1 MMWIFVTTCLLTLSI
16 VPPAYLQY
24 ASFAPF
30 IPAKQKKWIVAGY
43 TICFIAETLILLYL
57 FLIGQYF
64 HSIFMFKKLYSLLW
78 IPYFIWAITI
88 IRPYFFRHIYV
99 LALRTI
105 FMLMLHT
112 FIYYV
117 FYVFIHLGI
126 LPGNENSLLYP
137 LELCVYT
144 ISYILCLPVLIR
156 YFNDIFRNDH
166 ALSTRGYWKY
176 ICVLPCLLL
185 AESLFFVTQSVPNV
199 IYFEMLVPRIII
211 SCATLLIALSVRAGI
226 NQADAIYLT
235 YERNDALAAQ
245 IQSSQNYAQS
255 LNESQTLME
264 QFYEKRREYLQKLTK
279 LISDHDY
286 DKALAL
292 IEYIGLKLN
301 QTKRQEY
308 CKNTVVNAA
317 LTTYL
322 SAAIRKGIA
331 VTAQADIPDCSPA
344 FSTDLSMVFSNL
356 IENAVHASEKQAE
369 SRRVLTLLVVRQED
383 MLNILIKNRFD
394 GTVTFNED
402 GLPTTDAPGHGIGM
416 KSLARF
422 RDEYHANVICTCEK
436 GWFSTYIRLA
446 LPAT

>member
-1 MMWIFVTTCLLTLSI
+1 MMGIFVTTCLLTLSI

-30 IPAKQKKWIVAGY
+30 IPAKQKRWIVAGY
-43 TICFIAETLILLYL
+43 TVCFIAETLILLYL

-78 IPYFIWAITI
+78 IPYFIWAVVI

-99 LALRTI
+99 FALRTI

-126 LPGNENSLLYP
+126 LPGSENSLLYP

-156 YFNDIFRNDH
+156 YFNEIFRNDH
-166 ALSTRGYWKY
+166 ALSTREYWKY

-185 AESLFFVTQSVPNV
+185 AECLFFVTQSIPNV

-226 NQADAIYLT
+226 NQADTIYLT
-235 YERNDALAAQ
+235 HERNDALAAQ

-292 IEYIGLKLN
+292 IEHIGLKLN

-308 CKNTVVNAA
+308 CKNTRRQCRPYDVSQRGYTQRHCRHGPGRYPGLQSGVQHGPVHG
-317 LTTYL
+317 LFQ
-322 SAAIRKGIA
+322 SHRK
-331 VTAQADIPDCSPA
+331 
-344 FSTDLSMVFSNL
+344 
-356 IENAVHASEKQAE
+356 
-369 SRRVLTLLVVRQED
+369 RRPCQ
-383 MLNILIKNRFD
+383 
-394 GTVTFNED
+394 
-402 GLPTTDAPGHGIGM
+402 
-416 KSLARF
+416 
-422 RDEYHANVICTCEK
+422 
-436 GWFSTYIRLA
+436 
-446 LPAT
+446 

>member
-1 MMWIFVTTCLLTLSI
+1 MMGIFVTTCLLTLSI

-30 IPAKQKKWIVAGY
+30 IPEKQKKWTVAGY
-43 TICFIAETLILLYL
+43 VVCFMSETLVLLYL
-57 FLIGQYF
+57 FLSGQCS

-78 IPYFIWAITI
+78 TPYFIWAITI

-99 LALRTI
+99 FALRTI

-112 FIYYV
+112 LIYYL
-117 FYVFIHLGI
+117 FYVFIQLGMFT
-126 LPGNENSLLYP
+126 NSNTLIHYS
-137 LELCVYT
+137 LELFIYT

-255 LNESQTLME
+255 LNES
-264 QFYEKRREYLQKLTK
+264 
-279 LISDHDY
+279 
-286 DKALAL
+286 
-292 IEYIGLKLN
+292 
-301 QTKRQEY
+301 
-308 CKNTVVNAA
+308 
-317 LTTYL
+317 
-322 SAAIRKGIA
+322 
-331 VTAQADIPDCSPA
+331 
-344 FSTDLSMVFSNL
+344 
-356 IENAVHASEKQAE
+356 
-369 SRRVLTLLVVRQED
+369 
-383 MLNILIKNRFD
+383 
-394 GTVTFNED
+394 
-402 GLPTTDAPGHGIGM
+402 
-416 KSLARF
+416 
-422 RDEYHANVICTCEK
+422 
-436 GWFSTYIRLA
+436 
-446 LPAT
+446 

>member
-1 MMWIFVTTCLLTLSI
+1 MIWILITTCLLTLSI

-24 ASFAPF
+24 ASFAPLLS
-30 IPAKQKKWIVAGY
+30 ITQKKWVCAGY
-43 TICFIAETLILLYL
+43 AICFMAETLVLIYL
-57 FLIGQYF
+57 FLGGQWS

-78 IPYFIWAITI
+78 IPYFIWAVII

-99 LALRTI
+99 FALRTI

-126 LPGNENSLLYP
+126 LPVSESSLLYP
-137 LELCVYT
+137 LELFVYT
-144 ISYILCLPVLIR
+144 ISYILCLPFLIR
-156 YFNDIFRNDH
+156 YFNEIFRNDH
-166 ALSTRGYWKY
+166 ALSTRVYWKY

-185 AESLFFVTQSVPNV
+185 AESLFFVTQSIPNV

-211 SCATLLIALSVRAGI
+211 SCATLLVALSVRAGI

-235 YERNDALAAQ
+235 HERNDALAAQ
-245 IQSSQNYAQS
+245 IQSNQNYAQS

-264 QFYEKRREYLQKLTK
+264 QFYEKRREYLQKLTT

-292 IEYIGLKLN
+292 IEHIGLKLN
-301 QTKRQEY
+301 QTKRQQY
-308 CKNTVVNAA
+308 CKNAVVNAA

-369 SRRVLTLLVVRQED
+369 GRRVLTLLVVRQED

-394 GTVTFNED
+394 GTVIFNED

-446 LPAT
+446 LPDT